1 MCLARPL
8 PLLGDL
14 VEDDVQLPTCN
25 RLSDVAEGRHPGED
39 DARRAH
45 VALDLLKQSQRP
57 VHQLRGLG
65 DLCRS
70 DGAHRELVHDVVD
83 VVERVEGACLPAPGA
98 LDHGVEGCRGVGGE
112 EPEVAHEVL
121 LLHQLG
127 DGPAEPLAEL
137 TGLPRIVLLSN
148 LGRGGKHHGI
158 SVPAGGLLVSTKAA
172 QEDSLPSFFRTSG
185 NSPLRHVQ
193 VLGVEES
200 LTSFDSRYSNKL
212 VLAKIEAEIARVG
225 ASDGVLIEVA
235 PAGEESKGSEEGI
248 ALLDLLGGSLGE
260 GRLPLY
266 LYEDGKDGQQ
276 EDVDAGRPILV

>member
-14 VEDDVQLPTCN
+14 IEDDIQLPTCN

-39 DARRAH
+39 DACRAH
-45 VALDLLKQSQRP
+45 VPLDLLKQSQRP

-65 DLCRS
+65 DLSRA

-98 LDHGVEGCRGVGGE
+98 LDHGVEGCRGIGGE
-112 EPEVAHEVL
+112 KPEVAHEVL

-127 DGPAEPLAEL
+127 DCPAEPLTEMA
-137 TGLPRIVLLSN
+137 GLPGVVLLSD
-148 LGRGGKHHGI
+148 LGRRGKHHGV
-158 SVPAGGLLVSTKAA
+158 SVPAGRLLVSIKPAR
-172 QEDSLPSFFRTSG
+172 EHSLPSFFGPRAY
-185 NSPLRHVQ
+185 SPLRHVQ

-200 LTSFDSRYSNKL
+200 LASFDSRYSNEL
-212 VLAKIEAEIARVG
+212 VLAKIEAEITRVG
-225 ASDGVLIEVA
+225 ASDSVLVEVA
-235 PAGEESKGSEEGI
+235 PASEESKGSEEGV

-266 LYEDGKDGQQ
+266 LYEDSKNGQQ